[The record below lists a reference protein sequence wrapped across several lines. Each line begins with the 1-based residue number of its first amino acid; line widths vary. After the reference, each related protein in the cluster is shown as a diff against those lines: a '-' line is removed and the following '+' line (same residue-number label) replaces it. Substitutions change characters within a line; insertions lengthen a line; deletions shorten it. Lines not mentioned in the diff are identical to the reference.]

1 MNHVDVPVTDLDD
14 LDDDIIIS
22 AGDDESTLFGPAEFD
37 IDNISLKQEQLQNR
51 NMAQRVMDS
60 ARGIFGKPRLNYYDN
75 IELSDDPFST
85 IYGTRR
91 NHRLHYVVLIAVVVV
106 VAIALAVIVHHS
118 HSSHPSNKVSLSNGT
133 HAFYTTTLLISLD
146 GFHPHYLSDALTP
159 YMSFIFENGY
169 GTPYMVPSFP
179 SSTFPN
185 HWTMITGLY
194 PADHGIVG
202 NSFYDPV
209 SGKQFVNTHPEQSL
223 DLSFWGGEPIWKSVA
238 KSGIKSAVHMWP
250 GSEVPGIAGKF
261 PLEVDRFNGSEILS
275 AKRDRILQWL
285 DRDIQA
291 RPELILTYVPTI
303 DTLGH
308 RYGISGAELEKG
320 LSEVDGFIESVFAGL
335 SQRNLTDI
343 VNVVVVSD
351 HGMAPTSNERIVFL
365 DNLVSLEKIE
375 HIDGW
380 PLFGLRPF
388 AEVNVS
394 QVYHEMVKDTPEG
407 CDIYLKED
415 LPSEW
420 NFGGHHMNS
429 FYDRIAPLWVVP
441 KVGYSITTKEEFKRN
456 NYDYHPK
463 GVHGYNNTE
472 VLMRAL
478 FMGSGPY
485 FQDKLHGKSSLD
497 KIKVRP
503 FENTE
508 LYGILCDIF
517 KVKPA
522 PNNGTC
528 MVLGE
533 DNLLDREWSDPF
545 GYPGVPHDDI
555 RLPHQNATYD
565 VMYRKGKSD
574 EKGSPPTSTSAALHS
589 STIQQSTSST
599 DLEPTSSRNSISS
612 SAVFPSSSSAS
623 SSSASSKGFWDSVSD
638 VIEDVEDELE
648 HAGDAIGDMAS
659 DIGEKVG
666 EAGDK
671 LGDAMENIGDR
682 IEDVFDV

>member
-1 MNHVDVPVTDLDD
+1 MNSVDVPVTDLDE

-51 NMAQRVMDS
+51 NMAQRLMDS
-60 ARGIFGKPRLNYYDN
+60 ARGIFGKPRHNYYDN

-85 IYGTRR
+85 IYGNRKKSR
-91 NHRLHYVVLIAVVVV
+91 IRYIVLSLLVVVV
-106 VAIALAVIVHHS
+106 VTLSVIILKTS
-118 HSSHPSNKVSLSNGT
+118 HSSPSSTSDKVTLSNGT
-133 HAFYTTTLLISLD
+133 HNFHTTTLLISLD
-146 GFHPHYLSDALTP
+146 GFHPHYLSAALTP
-159 YMSFIFENGY
+159 YMSSLFEKGY

-202 NSFYDPV
+202 NSFYDPQT
-209 SGKQFVNTHPEQSL
+209 GKQFVNTHPDQSL

-238 KSGIKSAVHMWP
+238 KSGIRSAVHMWP
-250 GSEVPGIAGKF
+250 GSEVPGIAGDF
-261 PLEVDRFNGSEILS
+261 PLEVDKFNGSEVLS
-275 AKRDRILQWL
+275 AKRDRIFHWL
-285 DRDIQA
+285 DRDILT

-308 RYGISGAELEKG
+308 RFGISGPELEQG
-320 LSEVDGFIESVFAGL
+320 LTEVDGFIESVFQGL
-335 SQRNLTDI
+335 ETRNLSDI

-365 DNLVSLEKIE
+365 DDIVSLNKIE

-388 AEVNVS
+388 AQFNVS
-394 QVYHEMVKDTPEG
+394 DVYHEMVKNTPDR
-407 CDIYLKED
+407 CDIYSRED

-420 NFGGHHMNS
+420 NFGGHPLNS
-429 FYDRIAPLWVVP
+429 YYDRIAPLWVVP

-478 FMGSGPY
+478 FMGSGPH
-485 FQDKLHGKSSLD
+485 FQKKLHGQSSLD
-497 KIKVRP
+497 SVKVRP
-503 FENTE
+503 FKNTE
-508 LYGILCDIF
+508 LYSILCDIF
-517 KVKPA
+517 QVSPA

-528 MVLGE
+528 MVLTKS
-533 DNLLDREWSDPF
+533 NLLDSNWRDPF
-545 GYPGVPHDDI
+545 TYPGVPYDDI

-565 VMYRKGKSD
+565 VMYRECESVPEPSSTLWHSSSTVSLHQSTPSEELKSAQP
-574 EKGSPPTSTSAALHS
+574 SLSLSTSA
-589 STIQQSTSST
+589 Q
-599 DLEPTSSRNSISS
+599 SS
-612 SAVFPSSSSAS
+612 SAFHSAS
-623 SSSASSKGFWDSVSD
+623 TPASTEGFWDTVSD
-638 VIEDVEDELE
+638 IIEDVEESLE
-648 HAGDAIGDMAS
+648 Q
-659 DIGEKVG
+659 
-666 EAGDK
+666 AGDK
-671 LGDAMENIGDR
+671 VGDVIENIGDK
-682 IEDVFDV
+682 IEDVFDT